1 MAASGNN
8 NKRPE
13 LRLTGNVAENF
24 KNFELRFDDYCIQAD
39 YRDLTKNRE
48 TEKDEYYKKK
58 EMEISALRSSM
69 PDEALQVIRYTTEPQ
84 ISAEDRNKPWV
95 WMEKLRE
102 HYTGILLVVHP

>member
-58 EMEISALRSSM
+58 EM
-69 PDEALQVIRYTTEPQ
+69 DKIR
-84 ISAEDRNKPWV
+84 
-95 WMEKLRE
+95 
-102 HYTGILLVVHP
+102 